1 MEGCC
6 SSTPSSPEVKKTKE
20 SKEQTSLIG
29 SNWPSLPVPADS
41 ESPDS
46 PIQPGQKSPAPWKVQ
61 QRGPDDFERDLVG
74 KYAQYFVGNEIL
86 PIPEIVEAL
95 EPRILS
101 LVVSDIKTRRLVGLK
116 KEAFEELLK
125 KAGIPCQYFCR
136 KSFATWDVLLPTEA
150 EAAKAAKSN
159 ITTRFFRLQPEY
171 KGTRRVC
178 VTVCNVPAFITGEVL
193 ASYLSAFGRV
203 EEFNLLRSSAGT
215 AYGDYTFRLCL
226 TRDGFQAIPET
237 LVSRD
242 RQMMVVVEGRRPRC
256 SGCKQVGHIAKFC
269 PQKAQD
275 AGTENPAATAAAAT
289 TTINNKQ
296 PSKEEQGP
304 GQGQSKTNNPEGWT
318 EVARRKKKS
327 PKSGD
332 SIPATISPVKTPKEP
347 TKKPATK
354 PSESPRPTPA
364 STPESPTPAAPS
376 KKKEKKTTQEPMETT
391 VNLKRRRESGEG
403 ASKKV
408 CQEKP
413 HLKTGPSSQPTPPLP
428 TPPLPSP
435 PPPPPPIAQPP
446 QQMDMPSPQQKSE
459 PPKQTVTHELFSK
472 KPRPYQIPLPRSQS
486 AERTKSEGLA
496 RTSSLPS
503 LSPSSFSS

>member
-6 SSTPSSPEVKKTKE
+6 SSSSTPSSPEVKKTKE

-46 PIQPGQKSPAPWKVQ
+46 PIQPGQGSPAPWKVQ
-61 QRGPDDFERDLVG
+61 QRGPDDFERDRVG

-101 LVVSDIKTRRLVGLK
+101 LVVSDLKTRRLVGLK

-171 KGTRRVC
+171 KGTRRVR

-256 SGCKQVGHIAKFC
+256 WGCKQVGHIAKFC

-289 TTINNKQ
+289 TTTIINNKHQ
-296 PSKEEQGP
+296 VRRSRAQVRASPRQITRRAGP
-304 GQGQSKTNNPEGWT
+304 RWPGGRSPPNPET
-318 EVARRKKKS
+318 QSQPQFLQSRQQKNQQKNQQQNHQKAQDQHQLQHQNHQHQQLRQKRRKKQRKNQWR
-327 PKSGD
+327 
-332 SIPATISPVKTPKEP
+332 
-347 TKKPATK
+347 
-354 PSESPRPTPA
+354 PR
-364 STPESPTPAAPS
+364 
-376 KKKEKKTTQEPMETT
+376 
-391 VNLKRRRESGEG
+391 
-403 ASKKV
+403 
-408 CQEKP
+408 
-413 HLKTGPSSQPTPPLP
+413 
-428 TPPLPSP
+428 
-435 PPPPPPIAQPP
+435 
-446 QQMDMPSPQQKSE
+446 
-459 PPKQTVTHELFSK
+459 
-472 KPRPYQIPLPRSQS
+472 
-486 AERTKSEGLA
+486 
-496 RTSSLPS
+496 
-503 LSPSSFSS
+503 